1 MKILTLFR
9 SKKLP
14 PYKPYIIAEAGV
26 NHECSMK
33 KAYLLIKKA
42 KEGGAHAIKFQ
53 TYKADELASKFS
65 PSYWD
70 LKQEKTKNQNQ
81 LFKRYDKFNEI
92 HYVKLKNYC
101 DKIGIE
107 FLSTPFDFNSAKFLS
122 KLVKCFKIS
131 SSDITN
137 EPFIKYLCKFKKPI
151 ILSTGASSISE
162 IKRAVKWIEKENVKV
177 AILHCIL
184 NYPTKDINANL
195 KMINSLAENF
205 PNNIIGY
212 SDHTLPNDMFNLL
225 ISTTLG
231 SKIIEKHFT
240 LDKKLKGNDH
250 YHSMDKKDLIKFNS
264 DLKRLNHV
272 IGVIGQ
278 KKILPSEK
286 ISRKN
291 ARRSIV
297 INKSLKKGKKIKLSD
312 LSFKRP
318 GTGIAPYMLK
328 KVLNKK
334 LKKNIFKDQLLTF
347 KHI

>member
-1 MKILTLFR
+1 MKILDLFR
-9 SKKLP
+9 SKNLSL
-14 PYKPYIIAEAGV
+14 YKPYIIAEAGV

-33 KAYLLIKKA
+33 KAYQLIKNA
-42 KEGGAHAIKFQ
+42 KEGGAHAVKFQ

-70 LKQEKTKNQNQ
+70 LKKEKTKNQNQ
-81 LFKRYDKFNEI
+81 LFKKYDKFNETDYI
-92 HYVKLKNYC
+92 KLKKYC
-101 DKIGIE
+101 DKIDIE

-151 ILSTGASSISE
+151 ILSTGASNLSE
-162 IKRAVKWIEKENVKV
+162 IKRAVKWIEEEKVKV

-184 NYPTKDINANL
+184 NYPTKDVNANL
-195 KMINSLAENF
+195 QMIRSLAASF

-225 ISTTLG
+225 ISVTLG
-231 SKIIEKHFT
+231 SKIVEKHFT
-240 LDKKLKGNDH
+240 LNKKLKGNDH
-250 YHSMDKKDLIKFNS
+250 YHSMDKNDLIKFNS
-264 DLKRLNHV
+264 NLKRLNLV
-272 IGVIGQ
+272 NGSIGE

-297 INKSLKKGKKIKLSD
+297 ANKDLIKGEKIKLSD
-312 LSFKRP
+312 ISFKRP
-318 GTGIAPYMLK
+318 GTGIPPYMLR
-328 KVLNKK
+328 KVVNKK
-334 LKKNIFKDQLLTF
+334 LKRNISKDQLLAF
-347 KHI
+347 KYI